1 MIEEEIGDEYFA
13 NSPQSSFSKI
23 GDAFWKGKNVFVT
36 GATGFIGSWLA
47 NALVEK
53 KANVSVLVH
62 NNFENTN
69 FHLLGLDKKCNVIK
83 GNLEDCDLLSRIFNE
98 YKIDSCFH
106 LGAKIMIPDKISSP
120 IQLFKSNIEGT
131 WNLLEAARNNS
142 SIKSLIIASS
152 DKAYGNHASLP
163 YKENFPLLAED
174 PYSVSKACA
183 DKIANS
189 YYKTYKLPVV
199 ITRCGNVYGG
209 GDLNFNRIIPG
220 TIKAV
225 YNNEDIT
232 IRSNGKLIRDY
243 NYVDDIINAYLLT
256 AENPDK
262 SAGNAFNISNNHPV
276 TVLALVNQIC
286 FLTGKNNKIR
296 VLNKAELE
304 IKNQY
309 LDSTKAQNLL
319 GWTPKYSLEEGLDK
333 TIKWYYEYFR
343 GLK

>member
-1 MIEEEIGDEYFA
+1 MIEEEI
-13 NSPQSSFSKI
+13 K
-23 GDAFWKGKNVFVT
+23 DAFWKRKNVFVT

-47 NALVEK
+47 NALVDK

-62 NNFENTN
+62 DNFENTN
-69 FHLLGLDKKCNVIK
+69 FHLLGLDKKCRIIK
-83 GNLEDCDLLSRIFNE
+83 GNLDDYDLLSRIFNE

-106 LGAKIMIPDKISSP
+106 LGAKVMIPDKISSP
-120 IQLFKSNIEGT
+120 IHLFKSNIEGT

-142 SIKSLIIASS
+142 HLKSLIVASS
-152 DKAYGNHASLP
+152 DKAYGNHQQLP
-163 YKENFPLLAED
+163 YKENFSLLADE
-174 PYSVSKACA
+174 PYSASKACG
-183 DKIANS
+183 DIIANT
-189 YYKTYKLPVV
+189 YFKTFNLPIT
-199 ITRCGNVYGG
+199 ITRCGNVYG

-225 YNNEDIT
+225 YNNEDIN

-243 NYVDDIINAYLLT
+243 NYIDDIINAYLLM
-256 AENPDK
+256 AESPDK
-262 SAGNAFNISNNHPV
+262 SAGNVFNISNNQPIS
-276 TVLALVNQIC
+276 VLELVNKIC

-309 LDSTKAQNLL
+309 LDSTKAYDLL
-319 GWTPKYSLEEGLDK
+319 GWKPKYSLDEGLDK

-343 GLK
+343 SVK